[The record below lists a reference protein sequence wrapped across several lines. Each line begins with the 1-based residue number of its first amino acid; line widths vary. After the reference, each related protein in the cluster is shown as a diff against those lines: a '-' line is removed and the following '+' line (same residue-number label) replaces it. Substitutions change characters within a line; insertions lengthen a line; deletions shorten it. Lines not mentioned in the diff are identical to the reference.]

1 MLTQPGYYQPSYR
14 PDPKLQVQ
22 KSCLSPIWTYT
33 YISKKNDIRNFR
45 NISVVLESGDLS
57 EDLEAEGLGEQ
68 GDPTAPS
75 AKVSRRALNILIA

>member
-1 MLTQPGYYQPSYR
+1 MVYKHIICRTDTLTYVS
-14 PDPKLQVQ
+14 
-22 KSCLSPIWTYT
+22 
-33 YISKKNDIRNFR
+33 IRNNNRHFR

-75 AKVSRRALNILIA
+75 AKVSRRPLEI